1 MYGENMDNNIS
12 NKYDVNNDNGDRD
25 NYCITIYAKG
35 HPNVQST
42 HKTTLEI
49 TKEDYLTPTG
59 DCIIGICADKSM
71 IDFSEEFKNELRKSD
86 KIIVEII
93 VGDLKETI
101 IGKGHKDLILNHPT
115 DIVIRKSN
123 FICPRIYSKSS
134 HIFFNLTTST
144 CPGAE
149 ALPSIAAKVR
159 IEPN

>member
-123 FICPRIYSKSS
+123 FICPRTLMIEADKSAKDLNREIVERLKNGDEL
-134 HIFFNLTTST
+134 IF
-144 CPGAE
+144 
-149 ALPSIAAKVR
+149 R
-159 IEPN
+159 IQL

>member
-1 MYGENMDNNIS
+1 MDNNIS

-123 FICPRIYSKSS
+123 FICPRTLMIEADKSAKDLNREIVERLKNGDEL
-134 HIFFNLTTST
+134 IF
-144 CPGAE
+144 
-149 ALPSIAAKVR
+149 R
-159 IEPN
+159 IQL